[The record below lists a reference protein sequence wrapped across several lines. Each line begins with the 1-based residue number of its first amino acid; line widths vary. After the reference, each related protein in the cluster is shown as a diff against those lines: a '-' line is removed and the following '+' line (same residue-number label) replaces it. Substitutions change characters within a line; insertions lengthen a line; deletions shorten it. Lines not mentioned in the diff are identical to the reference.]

1 MTAIVT
7 DSFRKKVVNLLF
19 DEVTNATDSDQ
30 YYIGIGKSDAYDS
43 SDTVVNPVRTIR
55 EERLARENLQSIK
68 IVNATSF
75 VVTRHNWSTST
86 IYPAYSDS
94 QAGNSSP
101 AHYVLTDDNDVYIVI
116 QQSKNAAGIAQP
128 STIKPSYND
137 AGVAKTKPFQTSDGY
152 IWKYLYTVDA
162 TSANNFLSSGF
173 VPIQFS
179 PLVDS
184 SSDTSLSDAKRF
196 QAEVRENAVSGAIT
210 GALKVSGG
218 SGYTSAP
225 TVTVNGTGR
234 TARLVAT
241 VSAGEV
247 VKVELDSA
255 EAGGTGYDLAEIVF
269 TGGGG
274 SGADYRPIITTQK
287 GIGYDPRD
295 DLRSSSIMF
304 NAKPAGTEGGN
315 FITDQDFRQIVLMKN
330 LEVGD
335 SASGQPTPIFGSTSG
350 IALRSLK
357 LNGVSAATFTV
368 DNKIV
373 GGSSG
378 ATAFID
384 GITDSSVFYHQTEA
398 TGFKSFSDGETAT
411 ETGGSGTGTVDSAA
425 PNYTIDKF
433 SGEVLYIENRA
444 AVTRSSSQTEDIK
457 VIITI

>member
-19 DEVTNATDSDQ
+19 DEVTNSTDSDQ
-30 YYIGIGKSDAYDS
+30 YYIGIGRSDAYDS
-43 SDTVVNPVRTIR
+43 TDTVVNPVRTFR

-68 IVNATSF
+68 VVSATSF
-75 VVTRHNWSTST
+75 VVARQNWSTST
-86 IYPAYSDS
+86 IFPAYSDS
-94 QAGNSSP
+94 ETQNASP
-101 AHYVLTDDNDVYIVI
+101 AHYVLTEDNDVYIVI
-116 QQSKNAAGIAQP
+116 QQGKNAAGVAQP
-128 STIKPSYND
+128 STVKPSYTD
-137 AGVAKTKPFQTSDGY
+137 AGVAKTKPFKTADGY
-152 IWKYLYTVDA
+152 IWKYLYSVDA

-173 VPIQFS
+173 IPIQFS
-179 PLVDS
+179 PLSDL
-184 SSDTSLSDAKRF
+184 SSDTGLTDARRF
-196 QAEVRENAVSGAIT
+196 QADVRENAVSGSIT
-210 GALKVSGG
+210 GAIKVSGG

-225 TVTVNGTGR
+225 TVTVNGTGN

-241 VSAGEV
+241 VSSGEV

-274 SGADYRPIITTQK
+274 SGADYRPIITNQR

-295 DLRSSSIMF
+295 DLRANSIMF
-304 NAKPAGTEGGN
+304 NAKPAGVEGGN
-315 FITDQDFRQIVLMKN
+315 FIINQDFRQILLLKN

-335 SASGQPTPIFGSTSG
+335 SASGQPTPIFENASG
-350 IALRSLK
+350 NALRSVK
-357 LNGVSAATFTV
+357 LNGVSAATFTT

-373 GGSSG
+373 GGTSG

-398 TGFKSFSDGETAT
+398 TGFKSFIDGETAT
-411 ETGGSGTGTVDSAA
+411 ETGGSGTGTIDSAA

-433 SGEVLYIENRA
+433 SGDLLYIENRA